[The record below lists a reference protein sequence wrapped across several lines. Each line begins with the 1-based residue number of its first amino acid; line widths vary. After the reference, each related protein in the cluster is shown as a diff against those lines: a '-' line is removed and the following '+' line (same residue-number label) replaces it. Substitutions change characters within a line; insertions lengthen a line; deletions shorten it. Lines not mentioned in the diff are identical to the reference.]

1 MKPTRRD
8 FLHIGA
14 SGLAATLA
22 GASTSSQAASSP
34 ASSRTFHFV
43 QIDVFTSHRFQGN
56 QLAVFPDARGL
67 SDTELQD
74 IAHETNLSETT
85 FAFPRDPAVE
95 LERGIK
101 VRIFIADQEIPFA
114 GHPTLGT
121 AMVLRNRLANRK
133 TATGENARIDRVS
146 LDLQVGKVPI
156 DFSERGG
163 SIFGENDASR
173 SGLWR
178 HARPLHRRRP
188 HRCSTIRHQRGVADS
203 DRFYGFAICHRP
215 VEAP

>member
-8 FLHIGA
+8 FLQIGA

-22 GASTSSQAASSP
+22 GASASVQTV
-34 ASSRTFHFV
+34 ASLANPRRFHFV
-43 QIDVFTSHRFQGN
+43 QIDVFSSHRFQGN

-67 SDTELQD
+67 SDAEMQD

-95 LERGIK
+95 LVHGIK

-133 TATGENARIDRVS
+133 PATSQAAKIDRVS
-146 LDLQVGKVPI
+146 PDLQVGQVPV
-156 DFSERGG
+156 DLREPRCG
-163 SIFGENDASR
+163 IFG
-173 SGLWR
+173 
-178 HARPLHRRRP
+178 
-188 HRCSTIRHQRGVADS
+188 
-203 DRFYGFAICHRP
+203 
-215 VEAP
+215 